1 LPRPPKIATNISELL
16 QISCR
21 RISSATPIAARLRK
35 KTKAWKIVCQRWRR
49 RTRSLP
55 LEHLG
60 RETCE
65 FLIIPYNEPSKDYAA
80 LTNLVLK
87 QLVNYCLIVDDFALR
102 LFLEYCH
109 H

>member
-1 LPRPPKIATNISELL
+1 MRLAILVRQISLMHCSANEIWRSSLPRPNIATKISELL

-21 RISSATPIAARLRK
+21 RISDATPIAARLRK
-35 KTKAWKIVCQRWRR
+35 KTKAWKIVYQRWRR

-65 FLIIPYNEPSKDYAA
+65 FLIVS
-80 LTNLVLK
+80 
-87 QLVNYCLIVDDFALR
+87 
-102 LFLEYCH
+102 H
-109 H
+109 HPIQ